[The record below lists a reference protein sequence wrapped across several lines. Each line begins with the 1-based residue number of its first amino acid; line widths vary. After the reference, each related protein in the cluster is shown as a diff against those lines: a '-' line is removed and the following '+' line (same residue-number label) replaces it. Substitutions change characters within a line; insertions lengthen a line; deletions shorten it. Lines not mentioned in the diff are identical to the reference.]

1 MFITRDVLI
10 SISSEDRS
18 VLVPPVSILEAEV
31 AWANP
36 TQLDTSLLANSL
48 VTGEAVVVSVI
59 SDRVSS

>member
-36 TQLDTSLLANSL
+36 TQLDISLLANSL